1 MKRLVFPFNSAID
14 KLYIVKKANNFGD
27 KNAVKEYVDMRACG
41 AVSSSGQYFGYD
53 KRFSC
58 PQSHSSSL
66 EKIPIDYIGCQG
78 KGAIILEKHSNN
90 LISNLGPG
98 PWSYNTSKL
107 DAGVNYSF
115 S

>member
-1 MKRLVFPFNSAID
+1 MKVNNIRDSSA
-14 KLYIVKKANNFGD
+14 KR
-27 KNAVKEYVDMRACG
+27 EYVDMRACG
-41 AVSSSGQYFGYD
+41 AISTSGQYFGYD

-66 EKIPIDYIGCQG
+66 EKISIDYIGRQG

-90 LISNLGPG
+90 MVNNLGPG

-107 DAGVNYSF
+107 DSGVNYSF
-115 S
+115 R